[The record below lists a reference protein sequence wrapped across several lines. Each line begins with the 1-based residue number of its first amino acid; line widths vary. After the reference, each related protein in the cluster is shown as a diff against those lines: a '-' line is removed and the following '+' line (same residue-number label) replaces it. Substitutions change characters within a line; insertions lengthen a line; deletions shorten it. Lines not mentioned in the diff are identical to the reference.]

1 MCVCAHLVCVFV
13 YVQVHVHVCGGQR
26 ITLGVACW
34 ERSPWYFEA
43 GSLIRTWGSLIRL
56 GLSGQ
61 QAPGN
66 NLCLLPQT
74 GNYKCM
80 LPCLVLVSS
89 SGPHAYR
96 VGQAPSGC
104 GRLSS
109 LPSPLPPVI
118 LGQCEYETCLGK
130 PQCRAGWVPIT
141 PDQ

>member
-1 MCVCAHLVCVFV
+1 MCTHLVCVFV

-34 ERSPWYFEA
+34 EGSPWYFEA

-74 GNYKCM
+74 GDYKCM
-80 LPCLVLVSS
+80 LPCLALGSS
-89 SGPHAYR
+89 SGPHGYR
-96 VGQAPSGC
+96 VG
-104 GRLSS
+104 LNS

-118 LGQCEYETCLGK
+118 LGQREYETCFGK
-130 PQCRAGWVPIT
+130 SQCQAGWVPIS
-141 PDQ
+141 PD